1 MPALK
6 PDGTFDYSK
15 MSLGEIHD
23 DLVETVS
30 DLDFNAGQ
38 EDLAPLLHALER
50 DGLDASRQRSE
61 LAEPSL
67 AATMT
72 KIASMQKDP
81 RFHLLSKPL
90 LHEASDMLVRALDR
104 VMPVLR

>member
-15 MSLGEIHD
+15 MSLGEIHG

-30 DLDFNAGQ
+30 DLAFNAGQ
-38 EDLAPLLHALER
+38 DDLAPLLNALER
-50 DGLDASRQRSE
+50 DELDASGQRSE
-61 LAEPSL
+61 LADPDL

-72 KIASMQKDP
+72 KIAGMQSDP

-90 LHEASDMLVRALDR
+90 LREASDMLVRALAER
-104 VMPVLR
+104 ST